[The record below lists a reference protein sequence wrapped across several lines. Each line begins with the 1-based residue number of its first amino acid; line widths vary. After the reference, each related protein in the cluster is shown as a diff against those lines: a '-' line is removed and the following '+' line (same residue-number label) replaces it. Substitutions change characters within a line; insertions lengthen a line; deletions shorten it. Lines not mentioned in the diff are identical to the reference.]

1 MRSTEVETRHPKG
14 FVDFSQPTQLRNS
27 LRPIQHSETDAQSHG
42 GVQDRGKT
50 YDAAMRMRAS
60 WIDSLADGLAAKG
73 VATMHR
79 VVTALR
85 RKVEQD
91 VEDAEQ
97 D

>member
-1 MRSTEVETRHPKG
+1 
-14 FVDFSQPTQLRNS
+14 
-27 LRPIQHSETDAQSHG
+27 
-42 GVQDRGKT
+42 VQVRGKT

>member
-1 MRSTEVETRHPKG
+1 
-14 FVDFSQPTQLRNS
+14 
-27 LRPIQHSETDAQSHG
+27 
-42 GVQDRGKT
+42 VQVRGKT

-60 WIDSLADGLAAKG
+60 WIDSLTDGLAAKG